1 MKLEF
6 LHLVFSFCAVG
17 IGSTYPHLFQWIIEC
32 VDWHMDRDL
41 KIVMNDQVIAEI
53 SQLIEIVKW
62 KQSKEQ
68 HVASEIHYTKN

>member
-1 MKLEF
+1 
-6 LHLVFSFCAVG
+6 
-17 IGSTYPHLFQWIIEC
+17 
-32 VDWHMDRDL
+32 MDRDL